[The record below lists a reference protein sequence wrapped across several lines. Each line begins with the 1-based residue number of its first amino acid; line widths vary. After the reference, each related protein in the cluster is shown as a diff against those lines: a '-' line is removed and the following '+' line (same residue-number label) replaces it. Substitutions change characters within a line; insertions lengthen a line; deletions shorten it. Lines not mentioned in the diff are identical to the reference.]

1 MFSINSIIQSSV
13 RHLIIQRCL
22 YDEKEMSTLA
32 HQFPHVKYLNLR
44 LPSDKSSFINC
55 LKIVSNRDDSCYWPE
70 LIYFSAQLICEQKD
84 IISNESQL
92 SDSFIRSTN
101 LKYRINSFGDFF
113 LPTLTIWY

>member
-1 MFSINSIIQSSV
+1 MFLINPIIQSSV

-32 HQFPHVKYLNLR
+32 HQFPHVKYLNLC

-55 LKIVSNRDDSCYWPE
+55 LKTVFNRDDNCYWPE
-70 LIYFSAQLICEQKD
+70 LINFSAELVYEQED

-92 SDSFIRSTN
+92 SDLFIRSTN
-101 LKYRINSFGDFF
+101 LKYRIYSFDDFF